1 MGHCCFLQVADAVI
15 YSCYHITLY
24 KRFLIFLRRYVRK
37 FRGSAA
43 VVVGRLVAI
52 VGLAQHFQDFGRRF
66 LDDES

>member
-1 MGHCCFLQVADAVI
+1 MGHCCFLLVADAVI
-15 YSCYHITLY
+15 YSYYLNTLY

-43 VVVGRLVAI
+43 VVGGRLVAI
-52 VGLAQHFQDFGRRF
+52 VKLAQHFQDFGRRF

>member
-1 MGHCCFLQVADAVI
+1 MVHSCFLFIADAVI

-52 VGLAQHFQDFGRRF
+52 VKLAQHFQDFGRRF